1 MTDIATL
8 VRLARVRDLVRSG
21 AAKSIREA
29 HSLTASDVARGV
41 GVALPTVIRWE
52 AGQRVPRGLPALK
65 YGELLDALLSGTN
78 GNVRS

>member
-1 MTDIATL
+1 MIDVNAL
-8 VRLARVRDLVRSG
+8 VRLARIRDLVRSG

-52 AGQRVPRGLPALK
+52 KGQRVPRGAPALR

-78 GNVRS
+78 GNDRS